1 MSGAIAWRDDAS
13 DLPAEGAVVAV
24 CRLEKSVALEPNAR
38 DLAEAPTLAV
48 ARRTFLARRAS
59 TRRMVAA
66 RLGVSPRDVVVG
78 HAPSGAPMI
87 LAPPAALHVSVSG
100 RGDFCAIGLAP
111 SPIGVDI
118 EPLGA
123 AAEPAWNILH
133 QTERRG
139 LRALDRAARHEA
151 FLRLWTAKEA
161 YLKALGQGMSREPS
175 RVEIVFGAADVFLVR
190 EQGVP
195 APLRAAQWRRWS
207 LCGEAFVVA
216 CVVR

>member
-1 MSGAIAWRDDAS
+1 MSGAIAWRGDAS
-13 DLPAEGAVVAV
+13 DLPAEGAVVAA
-24 CRLEKSVALEPNAR
+24 CKLAECVALEPTAR
-38 DLAEAPTLAV
+38 DFAEAPARAF
-48 ARRTFLARRAS
+48 ARRAFLARRAS

-66 RLGVSPRDVVVG
+66 RLGVSPRDVVIG

-118 EPLGA
+118 EPVAA

-133 QTERRG
+133 ETERLA
-139 LRALDRAARHEA
+139 LRALDGAARHEA

-161 YLKALGQGMSREPS
+161 YLKALGRGMSREPS
-175 RVEIVFGAADVFLVR
+175 SVEIVFGAGDAFSVR

-195 APLRAAQWRRWS
+195 APLRAAQCRRWS